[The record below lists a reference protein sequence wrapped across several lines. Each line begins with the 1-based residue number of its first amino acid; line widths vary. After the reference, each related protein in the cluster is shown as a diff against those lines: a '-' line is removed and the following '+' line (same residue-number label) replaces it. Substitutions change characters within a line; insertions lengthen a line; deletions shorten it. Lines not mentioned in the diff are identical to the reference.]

1 MDFRGQRFD
10 SRVDRFLN
18 VQRNTCVF
26 KPLYKMLDIFRWG
39 GGGGKC
45 ERKIGENVRENM
57 RGKTIRYKTR
67 LI

>member
-26 KPLYKMLDIFRWG
+26 KPLYKMLDIFRWR
-39 GGGGKC
+39 GGK
-45 ERKIGENVRENM
+45 V
-57 RGKTIRYKTR
+57 
-67 LI
+67 